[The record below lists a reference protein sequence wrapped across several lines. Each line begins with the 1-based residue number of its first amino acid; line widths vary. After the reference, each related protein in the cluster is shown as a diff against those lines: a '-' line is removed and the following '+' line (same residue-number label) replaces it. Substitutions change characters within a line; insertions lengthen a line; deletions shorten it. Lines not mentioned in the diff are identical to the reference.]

1 MSDDDQEPEGSP
13 RLFIRRLT
21 LPTTTTTANRTTRLR
36 TNPDFFSSDDDND
49 DDSDA
54 EPRAPRSSRK
64 TTRGYYGTDSGLSSS
79 SEDDDSSGESSDD
92 YSSPGRKR
100 YRSRNRRSRRRRR
113 ASPRAK
119 NNGFS
124 SRLEANSVYPFSLP
138 GHHHHRGAQT
148 LFSENGSTKGSDDT
162 DSEKGD
168 SESSSVWRSTVKD
181 VQHVYGARYTGE
193 KLMYGGLQSV
203 ELKTS
208 QYDGKSGQTPLF
220 QWMYVS
226 HLTKWSHVSD
236 ML

>member
-1 MSDDDQEPEGSP
+1 MSDDGQEPEGSP
-13 RLFIRRLT
+13 RPFIRRLT
-21 LPTTTTTANRTTRLR
+21 LPTTRLR
-36 TNPDFFSSDDDND
+36 TNSDFFSSDDENNNDN
-49 DDSDA
+49 SDA
-54 EPRAPRSSRK
+54 EPRAPRGSRK
-64 TTRGYYGTDSGLSSS
+64 TTRGYYGTDSALSSS

-100 YRSRNRRSRRRRR
+100 YRRSKRRRR

-124 SRLEANSVYPFSLP
+124 SRLEETSVYPFSLP
-138 GHHHHRGAQT
+138 GHHHRGAQT

-168 SESSSVWRSTVKD
+168 SESSSVWRSMVKD

-193 KLMYGGLQSV
+193 KVMYGGLQSV